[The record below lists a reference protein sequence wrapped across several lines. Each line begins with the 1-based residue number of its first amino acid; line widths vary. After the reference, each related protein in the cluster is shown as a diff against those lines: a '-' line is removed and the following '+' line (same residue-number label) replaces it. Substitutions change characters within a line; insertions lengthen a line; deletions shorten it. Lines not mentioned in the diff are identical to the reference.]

1 MRGTSPKLNPES
13 YERGIKVYVKSKNVK
28 NIHAL
33 LLCKT
38 YSLLCKIHEADCSS
52 DDPRLSVPGG

>member
-13 YERGIKVYVKSKNVK
+13 YERGSKVYVKSKNLK

-33 LLCKT
+33 PLCKT
-38 YSLLCKIHEADCSS
+38 YFLLCKSQGGNCVSEE
-52 DDPRLSVPGG
+52 PRLSVPGG